1 MKYGIQQLLFVENF
15 REKEIP
21 ILDKVRGMGFEGLEF
36 VLFDPDSFPV
46 EAVRRHALS
55 IGLRLNTAIGLSA
68 EHNLISPDQATRRRG
83 IEFMKRLVKMSQQI
97 GAENLTGVNYAGWGY
112 LTGRSRTQQE
122 WDWGVQAYREIC
134 RFARENT
141 DVRLC
146 AEVVNRFESH
156 FINIAADA
164 IRFVDEV
171 GEPNA
176 FIQLDTFH
184 MIREEDN
191 FAEAV
196 EVCGKRLGYVHAC
209 ESQRGIPGTGLVP
222 WKEFFAALKSVGYDG
237 WITIE
242 SFTTDLENI
251 AKLCCLWRKMADSP
265 EQLASE
271 GLAFLKSVNSRSV
284 ATAQGIG

>member
-21 ILDKVRGMGFEGLEF
+21 ILDKVREMGFEGLEF

-46 EAVRRHALS
+46 DAVRRHAQS
-55 IGLRLNTAIGLSA
+55 IGLRMNTAIGLSA
-68 EHNLISPDQATRRRG
+68 EHNLISPDPATRRRG
-83 IEFMKRLVKMSQQI
+83 IEFMKRLVTMSQQI

-112 LTGRSRTQQE
+112 LTGRMRTQQE

-156 FINIAADA
+156 FFNIATDA
-164 IRFVDEV
+164 VRFVDEV
-171 GEPNA
+171 DEPNA

-222 WKEFFAALKSVGYDG
+222 WEEFFAALKSVGYDG

-271 GLAFLKSVNSRSV
+271 GLAFLKSVNSRLV
-284 ATAQGIG
+284 AAVPRIG

>member
-21 ILDKVRGMGFEGLEF
+21 ILDKVRDMGFEGLEF

-46 EAVRRHALS
+46 DEVRRHAQS

-68 EHNLISPDQATRRRG
+68 EHNLISPDPATRRRG
-83 IEFMKRLVKMSQQI
+83 IEFMKRLVTMSQQI

-122 WDWGVQAYREIC
+122 WDWGVQAYKEIC

-164 IRFVDEV
+164 VRFVDEV

-176 FIQLDTFH
+176 LIQLDTFH

-222 WKEFFAALKSVGYDG
+222 WEEFFDALKSVGYDG

-271 GLAFLKSVNSRSV
+271 GLAFLQRMESKV
-284 ATAQGIG
+284 AVTS

>member
-21 ILDKVRGMGFEGLEF
+21 ILDKVKDMGFEGLEF

-46 EAVRRHALS
+46 DAVRSHGQS

-68 EHNLISPDQATRRRG
+68 EYNLISPDASTRRRG
-83 IEFMKRLVKMSQQI
+83 IEFMKRLVTMSQQI

-112 LTGRSRTQQE
+112 LSGRSRTPQE

-156 FINIAADA
+156 FLNIAADA
-164 IRFVDEV
+164 VRFVDEV

-196 EVCGKRLGYVHAC
+196 EICGKRLGYVHAC

-222 WKEFFAALKSVGYDG
+222 WKEFFAALHSVGYDG

-251 AKLCCLWRKMADSP
+251 AKLCCLWRKMAESP

-271 GLAFLKSVNSRSV
+271 GLAFLKSVNSRS
-284 ATAQGIG
+284 ASAMDGE

>member
-1 MKYGIQQLLFVENF
+1 MRYGIQQLLFVENF
-15 REKEIP
+15 REKEVP
-21 ILDKVRGMGFEGLEF
+21 ILDKVREMGFEGLEF
-36 VLFDPDSFPV
+36 VLFDPDSFPA
-46 EAVRRHALS
+46 EAVRLHAQS

-68 EHNLISPDQATRRRG
+68 EHNLISSEQATRRHG
-83 IEFMKRLVKMSQQI
+83 VEFMKRLVTMSQQI

-112 LTGRSRTQQE
+112 LSGRMRTQQE

-156 FINIAADA
+156 FMNIAADA
-164 IRFVDEV
+164 VRFVDEV

-184 MIREEDN
+184 MIREEDS
-191 FAEAV
+191 FVEAV

-222 WKEFFAALKSVGYDG
+222 WEEFFAALKSVGYDG

-271 GLAFLKSVNSRSV
+271 GLAFLKSVNSRLV
-284 ATAQGIG
+284 AAV